1 MNRRGFLV
9 FAAAA
14 SGLSGQAKS
23 QETALLSEADPK
35 AKALHYVADATRST
49 GDRTHLC
56 SSCGLYQGDSKSAQG
71 PCLLFPKYLVKAA
84 ATCSNWAP
92 QM

>member
-9 FAAAA
+9 LAAAVG
-14 SGLSGQAKS
+14 GLGGRTTA
-23 QETALLSEADPK
+23 QEATVLSEADPK
-35 AKALHYVADATRST
+35 AKALHYVEDAAKSA
-49 GDRTHLC
+49 GDPTHLC

-71 PCLLFPKYLVKAA
+71 PCLLFPKYLVKASG
-84 ATCSNWAP
+84 TCSSWAP